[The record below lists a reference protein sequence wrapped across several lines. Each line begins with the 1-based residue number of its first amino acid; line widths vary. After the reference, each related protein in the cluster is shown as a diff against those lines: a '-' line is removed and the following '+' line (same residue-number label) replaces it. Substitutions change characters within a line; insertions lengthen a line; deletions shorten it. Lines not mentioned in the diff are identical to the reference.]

1 MEPTQAG
8 FLAFI
13 RNGMGITTT
22 YLPDSSVW
30 IGYAYTVAVALVN
43 PQIQQACYPG
53 APVMYELA
61 VYNLAAHNL
70 ITFAQDVPGVYVDN
84 PNPPPEK
91 IGYFAAL
98 RQQFGLNVF
107 TAGVVQA
114 SGDEGDSVSL
124 AVVEGLKNLTAS
136 QIGLLK
142 TPYGLAYLGMA
153 QSVGSLWGLTV

>member
-22 YLPDSSVW
+22 YLPDNSVW

-43 PQIQQACYPG
+43 PQIQQACYIG

-70 ITFAQDVPGVYVDN
+70 ICFAQDVPGVTVDN
-84 PNPPPEK
+84 PKLPPAQ
-91 IGYFAAL
+91 IGYFALL
-98 RQQFGLNVF
+98 RQQFGTNQF
-107 TAGVVQA
+107 TAGTVVS
-114 SGDEGDSVSL
+114 SGDEGDSVTL
-124 AVVEGLKNLTAS
+124 ATVDGLKNLTAS
-136 QIGLLK
+136 QLGLLK
-142 TPYGLAYLGMA
+142 TPYGIIYLGIA
-153 QSVGSLWGLTV
+153 QSVGSLVGLT